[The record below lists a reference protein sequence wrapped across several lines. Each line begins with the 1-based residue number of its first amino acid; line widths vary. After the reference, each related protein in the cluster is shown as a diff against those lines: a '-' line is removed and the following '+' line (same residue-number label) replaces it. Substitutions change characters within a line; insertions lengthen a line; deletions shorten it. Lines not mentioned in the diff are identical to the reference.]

1 MLPARLPPSVR
12 RLADHPFWKSFHYAF
27 AGILYATRTQ
37 RNMRF
42 HLAAGALVLFA
53 TLFLRLERAY
63 VAILVILI
71 VLVLAAELFNTAI
84 EAVVDLMTV
93 AHHPLA
99 KIAKDASAGAVLV
112 VSIGAVIV
120 GYLVFYEG
128 IQAAG
133 ASVSH
138 AVGAVP
144 VNEAVVTLAI
154 VGIATI
160 FAKALAGRRG
170 SALQGGAVSGHAAL
184 AFAGATLIG
193 LVGAK
198 LLPTL
203 IGFFVAFLVAQ
214 SRVEGGIH
222 STREVLFGS
231 AIGVALS
238 LAIFAIVRAS

>member
-1 MLPARLPPSVR
+1 MQPARLPPSVHR
-12 RLADHPFWKSFHYAF
+12 VANHPFWKSFHYAF

-37 RNMRF
+37 RNMRV

-53 TLFLRLERAY
+53 TLFLRLERSY
-63 VAILVILI
+63 VAILVIVI
-71 VLVLAAELFNTAI
+71 VVVLAAELFNTAI

-99 KIAKDASAGAVLV
+99 KIAKDAAAGAVLV
-112 VSIGAVIV
+112 VSMGALIV

-128 IQAAG
+128 IQESG
-133 ASVSH
+133 ARVSY
-138 AVGAVP
+138 AVAAVP

-154 VGIATI
+154 VGIAAI

-193 LVGAK
+193 LFGAK
-198 LLPTL
+198 VLVTLL
-203 IGFFVAFLVAQ
+203 GFFVAFLVAQ

-222 STREVLFGS
+222 STREVAFGG
-231 AIGVALS
+231 AIGIGLS
-238 LAIFAIVRAS
+238 FVIFALVHA